1 MVQSRADEIRL
12 ELRIMIDVE
21 HARTAIDI
29 GAEWARLGLETL
41 GAVTIVVG
49 ALSAAYVM
57 LRSAFAREHASFTN
71 ARFIL
76 ARYLALALEFQ
87 LAADVLETA
96 IAPEWT
102 KIGQLAAIAAIRT
115 ALNYF
120 LNRELVEDRSTIP
133 TGSSTADAATTQ
145 A

>member
-1 MVQSRADEIRL
+1 MSSIEQAT
-12 ELRIMIDVE
+12 
-21 HARTAIDI
+21 AAIDLA
-29 GAEWARLGLETL
+29 AEWARLLLETF
-41 GAVTIVVG
+41 GALTIVLG
-49 ALSAAYVM
+49 ALSAASG
-57 LRSAFAREHASFTN
+57 LGRSFLARQHASFTN

-102 KIGQLAAIAAIRT
+102 KIGQLAAIGAIRT

-120 LNRELVEDRSTIP
+120 LSRELREERAKV
-133 TGSSTADAATTQ
+133 TQ
-145 A
+145 EASG